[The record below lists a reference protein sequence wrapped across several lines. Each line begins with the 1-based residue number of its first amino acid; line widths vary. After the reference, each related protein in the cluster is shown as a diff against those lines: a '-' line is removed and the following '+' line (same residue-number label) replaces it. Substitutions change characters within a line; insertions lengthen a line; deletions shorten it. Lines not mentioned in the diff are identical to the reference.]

1 MTMLDKMKA
10 DTVHLLSIWGE
21 TLVVKR
27 ATTITY
33 DDGGRPTQEWT
44 VKGTYLGDWQPVSGS
59 TMRIEV
65 GMAVKSTSQVIFPVT
80 ANIEAGDRVYRADDS
95 YENVNYIKKYEDH
108 ITAFLTKT
116 EKE

>member
-10 DTVHLLSIWGE
+10 DTVQLLSVWGE
-21 TLVVKR
+21 SLVVKR
-27 ATTITY
+27 ATNSF
-33 DDGGRPTQEWT
+33 DGTGKATQTWT
-44 VKGTYLGDWQPVSGS
+44 EVGTYLGDWQPVSGN
-59 TMRIEV
+59 TQRIET

-80 ANIEAGDRVYRADDS
+80 ANIKAGDRVYRADGS
-95 YENVNYIKKYEDH
+95 YENVNYCKKYEDH